1 MNECKWI
8 VFRRCGYDKEK
19 SLKYW
24 KIIYT
29 RCKAHKWGEEWNQE
43 QKDEFMKYT
52 EMLLPH
58 VEVSWYLELIEEV
71 FGHFEV
77 IDNGNREI

>member
-1 MNECKWI
+1 MNELKWI
-8 VFRRCGYDKEK
+8 VFRRCGYDKEQ
-19 SLKYW
+19 SIKYW

-29 RCKAHKWGEEWNQE
+29 RCKAHQWGEEWTQE

-58 VEVSWYLELIEEV
+58 KVDLVLELIEEV
-71 FGHFEV
+71 FGKFEV
-77 IDNGNREI
+77 INNGNREI